1 MKLKELA
8 KEIENQK
15 KRQKKQKNDAKGEKI
30 FSEETSMVGNQLER
44 DDMVSKSF
52 SQEKLDEM

>member
-15 KRQKKQKNDAKGEKI
+15 KKQKQQKNDAKGEKI
-30 FSEETSMVGNQLER
+30 LSEETNMVGNQLER
-44 DDMVSKSF
+44 DAMISKSF
-52 SQEKLDEM
+52 NQEKLDEM